1 MAMAITYFANNKSCL
16 VYLRVNTQIFQAAS
30 QATKEAGP
38 GVVFFFIALS
48 VLWLSVTHFK
58 HTQGL

>member
-38 GVVFFFIALS
+38 GVFFLNFFYCALGP
-48 VLWLSVTHFK
+48 VALRDTL
-58 HTQGL
+58 

>member
-1 MAMAITYFANNKSCL
+1 MAVAITYFANNKSCL

-38 GVVFFFIALS
+38 GGFFYCALGPVDS
-48 VLWLSVTHFK
+48 A
-58 HTQGL
+58 